1 MLAGPFV
8 FSVLGISSRNAVE
21 ANCLNIFLFPVLT
34 GGTSVS
40 YGLMCPADETR
51 TIISLDTSQMVC
63 DILRYIW
70 VVFYLKHHFLNSI
83 F

>member
-1 MLAGPFV
+1 MFCIV
-8 FSVLGISSRNAVE
+8 GICSRNGHRSK
-21 ANCLNIFLFPVLT
+21 IFKHKVLFPVLT

-51 TIISLDTSQMVC
+51 TIISLDTSQMVY
-63 DILRYIW
+63 DILRYIG
-70 VVFYLKHHFLNSI
+70 VVVCLRHRFLNTV